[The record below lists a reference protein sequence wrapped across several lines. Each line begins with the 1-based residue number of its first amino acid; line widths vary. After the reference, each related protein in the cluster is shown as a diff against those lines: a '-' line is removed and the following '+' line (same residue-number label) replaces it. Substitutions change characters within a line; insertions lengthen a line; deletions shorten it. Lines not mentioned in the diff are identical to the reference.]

1 MIPKISVIVPVYNV
15 VDFLPKCINSILNQK
30 FMEFELL
37 LVDDGSHDGSEI
49 LCDDYADKDPRIR
62 VMHKINGGVS
72 SARNIGIENALGE
85 YIQFIDS
92 DDYLEGNM
100 FEQLYIEATQTGA
113 DIIVVDFFRDNDYII
128 QSLSNMS
135 GLSLLKDMFQGKV
148 IGALWNKFIKR
159 DLLNFR
165 CNERLSYCEDFHL
178 LTRIITSRELKV
190 YHYNQA
196 FYHYVTRNN
205 SLTNNISDIS
215 IRHIEDYIK
224 SMKHLLQ
231 RFPEF
236 LPFLDN
242 NQTYMRIIALKGNLY
257 SWNEYQ
263 RRFPKMQTFAL
274 IQNRHI
280 SLSYKLK
287 IVLFCSC
294 FYFGWRFVSML
305 LVKK

>member
-224 SMKHLLQ
+224 SMKPLLQ

-287 IVLFCSC
+287 IVLSTK
-294 FYFGWRFVSML
+294 
-305 LVKK
+305 VKT